1 MQAWID
7 RHLDHLGARSTVDIR
22 AASLGERGAVHAGGL
37 AASHEAGSRMYR
49 GRPLA
54 IPLRTDELAPAAA
67 LPRKRAVRPIIYS
80 RAQYSAAKGGCAR
93 PKYLASRN
101 DGGN

>member
-1 MQAWID
+1 
-7 RHLDHLGARSTVDIR
+7 
-22 AASLGERGAVHAGGL
+22 
-37 AASHEAGSRMYR
+37 MYR

-54 IPLRTDELAPAAA
+54 IPLRTDELAPAAD

-101 DGGN
+101 DGGNVAAVEGGVEATNDVDGRGHGSLRVLDDALQAAGP